1 MTPRTL
7 TGRLTGV
14 AILAVV
20 VAVAC
25 LAVSVQLLVAHQ
37 LRSSLDASLRSRAV
51 DVARLSVSAPA
62 LLAAPGVLEA
72 PVGGRQLSVEVLDR
86 RGRFVARSL
95 ALGAKL
101 LPASA
106 ASARALGHGHSGF
119 ADVALGGEPMRLFA
133 APLPEGGGPG
143 AGGAVLVAATTSDI
157 EATLHRLAW
166 LLLLSGALAAAVGGA
181 GAGVLTRRGLR
192 PLARLS
198 MAATEIERTGDSAR
212 RLPDPH
218 GEDEV
223 ADLAHTLNGML
234 TALDAARRRE
244 RRFVADASHEL
255 RTPLT
260 SLAGNVDFV
269 ARHGLDSDV
278 LADLLLDTERLQR
291 LVDDLLALEREA
303 ASAGPIEPVRL
314 DHVVTLA
321 AGERPGVRAGTLA
334 AVTVV
339 GDADA
344 LRRALENLLENA
356 EVHGEGEVVVSL
368 TLDDGRAV
376 LAVTD
381 SGPGFA
387 PGDAEYAFERFW
399 RGPRARGRPGAG
411 LGLAIVRATAERHG
425 GTVAASGATVR
436 IAIPATAVPSVAA
449 PSPGETPPRDQP
461 AGRPMH
467 RSSTGW
473 THSNTSSRRAAT
485 AASDESTR
493 RPTR

>member
-25 LAVSVQLLVAHQ
+25 LAVSAQLLVAHQ
-37 LRSSLDASLRSRAV
+37 LRSSLDAGLRSRAV

-62 LLAAPGVLEA
+62 LLTAPGALEA

-86 RGRFVARSL
+86 RGRFVARSVT
-95 ALGAKL
+95 LGAKL

-106 ASARALGHGHSGF
+106 VGARALRQGRSGF
-119 ADVALGGEPMRLFA
+119 ADVVLGGERLRLFA
-133 APLPEGGGPG
+133 APLPEGGGQA
-143 AGGAVLVAATTSDI
+143 AGGAVLVAASTNDI

-181 GAGVLTRRGLR
+181 GAAFLTRRGLR
-192 PLARLS
+192 PLGRLS
-198 MAATEIERTGDSAR
+198 TAAKEIERTGDPAL
-212 RLPDPH
+212 RLPDPR

-223 ADLAHTLNGML
+223 ADLARTLNGML
-234 TALDAARRRE
+234 SALDAARRS

-269 ARHGLDSDV
+269 ARHGLNHEV
-278 LADLLLDTERLQR
+278 LADLLLDTARLQR

-303 ASAGPIEPVRL
+303 ASAGPVEPVRL
-314 DHVVTLA
+314 DQIVTRA
-321 AGERPGVRAGTLA
+321 AGERPSVRVGTLV
-334 AVTVV
+334 AVTVT
-339 GDADA
+339 GEADA

-368 TLDDGRAV
+368 TLEDGRAV
-376 LAVTD
+376 IAVTD
-381 SGPGFA
+381 DGPGFD
-387 PGDAEYAFERFW
+387 PGDADHAFERFW
-399 RGPRARGRPGAG
+399 RGPGARGRPGSG

-425 GTVAASGATVR
+425 GTVTASGATVR
-436 IAIPATAVPSVAA
+436 IAIPGTAVPSA
-449 PSPGETPPRDQP
+449 
-461 AGRPMH
+461 
-467 RSSTGW
+467 
-473 THSNTSSRRAAT
+473 AAT
-485 AASDESTR
+485 SRA
-493 RPTR
+493 

>member
-7 TGRLTGV
+7 TGRLTWV

-25 LAVSVQLLVAHQ
+25 LAVSAQVLVAHQ

-62 LLAAPGVLEA
+62 LLTAPGALEA

-95 ALGAKL
+95 TLGAKL

-106 ASARALGHGHSGF
+106 VSTRALRQGRSGF
-119 ADVALGGEPMRLFA
+119 ADVALGGEPLRLFA
-133 APLPEGGGPG
+133 APLPEGGGQA
-143 AGGAVLVAATTSDI
+143 AGGAVLVAANTNDI

-181 GAGVLTRRGLR
+181 GAAFLTRRGLR
-192 PLARLS
+192 PLGRLS
-198 MAATEIERTGDSAR
+198 TAANEIERTGDPAL
-212 RLPDPH
+212 RLPDPR

-223 ADLAHTLNGML
+223 ADLARTLNGML
-234 TALDAARRRE
+234 SALDAARRRE

-269 ARHGLDSDV
+269 ARHGLNPEV
-278 LADLLLDTERLQR
+278 LADLLLDTARLQR

-303 ASAGPIEPVRL
+303 ASAGPVEPVRL
-314 DHVVTLA
+314 DQIVARA
-321 AGERPGVRAGTLA
+321 AAEHPAVRVGALA
-334 AVTVV
+334 AVTVA
-339 GDADA
+339 GEADA

-356 EVHGEGEVVVSL
+356 EVHGEGDVVVSL
-368 TLDDGRAV
+368 TLEDGRAV
-376 LAVTD
+376 ITVTD
-381 SGPGFA
+381 DGPGFA
-387 PGDAEYAFERFW
+387 PGEVEHAFERFW
-399 RGPRARGRPGAG
+399 RGPGARGTPGSG

-425 GTVAASGATVR
+425 GTVTASGATVR
-436 IAIPATAVPSVAA
+436 IAIPGTAVPHA
-449 PSPGETPPRDQP
+449 
-461 AGRPMH
+461 
-467 RSSTGW
+467 
-473 THSNTSSRRAAT
+473 AAT
-485 AASDESTR
+485 SRA
-493 RPTR
+493 